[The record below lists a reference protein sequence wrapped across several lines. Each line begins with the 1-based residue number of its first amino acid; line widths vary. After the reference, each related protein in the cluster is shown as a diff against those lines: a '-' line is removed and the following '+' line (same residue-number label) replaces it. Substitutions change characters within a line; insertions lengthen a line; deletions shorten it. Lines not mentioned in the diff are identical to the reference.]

1 MIYAVDRFFSVANI
15 GSLLPFLLCR
25 LHQFPFRLQPVTL
38 VIIVPAAVLKPD
50 VIRTLLN
57 LSPQARIRNFTIVF
71 VGICTCCHLAPR
83 FCFSSTLRTFPKL
96 FIKTLKLANAVFLV
110 LLILLVIPNVQSM
123 ELRHLRYFAAVAAHG
138 SFSRAANQ
146 LHLTQPALSRQVKSL
161 EEEIGIALIVRGQNA
176 ISLTSA
182 GEAFYEE
189 AKDILARVD
198 VAVRRIKTRP
208 PGEKLRIGY
217 VHSLTA
223 GIMPRV
229 FERFQSY
236 NKDVFLELS
245 DLTTET
251 MWQRAAAEQ
260 IDIAILPR
268 SLEARF
274 KGFQWVELQRLAPV
288 LVVSKKNPLAKL
300 TRIRPEKLRDK
311 MLFGLGAD
319 KYPEY
324 VPRLQAILKPFGVR
338 PQLRNH
344 TSEDIAALFIAL
356 EAQAGMA
363 VLTEGVLPML
373 PSTLTVIRFSPELA
387 PLLIAAG
394 TPTLRP
400 NPHSEAFLKILLE
413 EINKSSRRKR

>member
-1 MIYAVDRFFSVANI
+1 
-15 GSLLPFLLCR
+15 
-25 LHQFPFRLQPVTL
+25 
-38 VIIVPAAVLKPD
+38 
-50 VIRTLLN
+50 
-57 LSPQARIRNFTIVF
+57 
-71 VGICTCCHLAPR
+71 
-83 FCFSSTLRTFPKL
+83 
-96 FIKTLKLANAVFLV
+96 
-110 LLILLVIPNVQSM
+110 M

-161 EEEIGIALIVRGQNA
+161 EDEIGVALIVRGQNT

-182 GEAFYEE
+182 GEDFYEE

-223 GIMPRV
+223 GILPRV
-229 FERFQSY
+229 VERFQSY

-260 IDIAILPR
+260 IDIAILPK

-274 KGFQWVELQRLAPV
+274 KGFQWLELQRLAPV

-300 TRIRPEKLRDK
+300 AKIHPEKLRDK
-311 MLFGLGAD
+311 TLLGLGAD

-324 VPRLQAILKPFGVR
+324 VPRLQAILKPFGVK

-373 PSTLTVIRFSPELA
+373 PSTLTVVRFSPELA

-413 EINKSSRRKR
+413 EINKSSRRNPSR

>member
-57 LSPQARIRNFTIVF
+57 LSPQGRIRNFTVVF
-71 VGICTCCHLAPR
+71 VGISACSHLAPR

-161 EEEIGIALIVRGQNA
+161 EDEIGVALIVRGQNT

-198 VAVRRIKTRP
+198 VAVRRIKTHP
-208 PGEKLRIGY
+208 PEKKLRIGY

-229 FERFQSY
+229 VERFQSY
-236 NKDVFLELS
+236 SKDVFLELS

-260 IDIAILPR
+260 IDIAILPK
-268 SLEARF
+268 SLESHF

-300 TRIRPEKLRDK
+300 TRIHPEKLRDK
-311 MLFGLGAD
+311 TLLGLGAD

-324 VPRLQAILKPFGVR
+324 VPRLKTILKPFGVK
-338 PQLRNH
+338 PQLRNQ
-344 TSEDIAALFIAL
+344 TSEDIAALFIAI

-363 VLTEGVLPML
+363 GRHHRTWQYRGQR
-373 PSTLTVIRFSPELA
+373 IRSL
-387 PLLIAAG
+387 G
-394 TPTLRP
+394 
-400 NPHSEAFLKILLE
+400 SGWQW
-413 EINKSSRRKR
+413 

>member
-1 MIYAVDRFFSVANI
+1 MLFSY
-15 GSLLPFLLCR
+15 
-25 LHQFPFRLQPVTL
+25 
-38 VIIVPAAVLKPD
+38 
-50 VIRTLLN
+50 
-57 LSPQARIRNFTIVF
+57 
-71 VGICTCCHLAPR
+71 
-83 FCFSSTLRTFPKL
+83 FPKL
-96 FIKTLKLANAVFLV
+96 SIKKLKLANAEFLV
-110 LLILLVIPNVQSM
+110 LLILLVIPKLASM

-161 EEEIGIALIVRGQNA
+161 EDEIGTALIVRGQNA
-176 ISLTSA
+176 ISLTAA

-229 FERFQSY
+229 VERFQSY

-260 IDIAILPR
+260 IDIAILPK

-300 TRIRPEKLRDK
+300 TRIHPKKLRDK
-311 MLFGLGAD
+311 MLLGLGAD

-324 VPRLQAILKPFGVR
+324 VPRLKAILKPFGVN

-373 PSTLTVIRFSPELA
+373 PSTLTAVRFSPELA

-400 NPHSEAFLKILLE
+400 NPHSEAFLKILLRAGRGGP
-413 EINKSSRRKR
+413 S